1 MGGSSSIEWTDA
13 TWNPVRGCT
22 RVSPGCVNC
31 YAERVAARFSR
42 EGLPYHGLAEMR
54 GGQPRW
60 TGALSFGHDLD
71 APLRWRRPRRIFVNS
86 MSDLFLFGLEEVATV
101 FAVAVAAHIL
111 RGHVLQILTK
121 RSAAM
126 RAMLAKPAF
135 WDQVNAMA
143 SAHVLGGTDPLD
155 RRSDDARARLG
166 DYGPDAP
173 PPGLWL
179 GVSAEDQRRADE
191 RIPDLLATPASVRF
205 VSVEPLLGPMDLRWA
220 LRSPIAIASEFLK
233 RGSFAPGLETLRP
246 LDWIIVGGESGP
258 SARPMHPQ
266 WARDIR
272 DQTAA
277 AGVPFHFKQWGA
289 WAPGENAGSAQTRP
303 EETASWWDERWQFDR
318 VTVHQGEAMHIDD
331 EPDLWRFGKRVSGR
345 TLDGR
350 THDDMP
356 GEWSMQPP
364 SRLMEPA

>member
-1 MGGSSSIEWTDA
+1 MADRSAIEWTDA

-31 YAERVAARFSR
+31 YAERVAARFSGQ
-42 EGLPYHGLAEMR
+42 GLPYHGLADMR

-71 APLRWRRPRRIFVNS
+71 APLRWRGPRRIFVNS

-126 RAMLAKPAF
+126 RAMLADPAF

-155 RRSDDARARLG
+155 RRSGDARARLG
-166 DYGPDAP
+166 DYGPDVP

-191 RIPDLLATPASVRF
+191 RIPDLLATPAAVRF
-205 VSVEPLLGPMDLRWA
+205 VSAEPLLGPLDLRWA
-220 LRSPIAIASEFLK
+220 MRSPIAIASGFLK

-258 SARPMHPQ
+258 SARPMHPD
-266 WARDIR
+266 WARSLR
-272 DQTAA
+272 DQCAA
-277 AGVPFHFKQWGA
+277 ADVPFLFKQHGEFRPLGPIHADDDAFLHAIVAADARRSLILCDDGRKWPDEAGQPPDDA
-289 WAPGENAGSAQTRP
+289 WMMERVGKARAGR
-303 EETASWWDERWQFDR
+303 
-318 VTVHQGEAMHIDD
+318 
-331 EPDLWRFGKRVSGR
+331 L
-345 TLDGR
+345 LDGVA
-350 THDDMP
+350 HDGMP
-356 GEWSMQPP
+356 
-364 SRLMEPA
+364 A